1 MTALIAADL
10 LKLRRRNGLWW
21 TTLLLPPAVIVL
33 AFLLAATQVA
43 KLDGGA
49 TFVQDGTDVLA
60 YIAPVLAVLVGARQG
75 SDEHAAG
82 TFRYQLLTGMPRHRL
97 LLSKVAVLVITC
109 VAVAAIG
116 ALANT
121 ICALLLAAKP
131 GDGLTGADVLD
142 GFWNTLIPCLVYGGI
157 ALGVGSLMRNTGP
170 AIAVSLMLNIVGVNI
185 VAVLILISDSLRYVV
200 LNLGIDRLTFNAAN
214 SDDRLSL
221 GGAIIVTIA
230 WPALLILAGW
240 LRLRRLEA

>member
-1 MTALIAADL
+1 MTALVAADL

-33 AFLLAATQVA
+33 AFLLAATQVVE
-43 KLDGGA
+43 LDGGA

-82 TFRYQLLTGMPRHRL
+82 TLRYQLLTGMPRHRL
-97 LLSKVAVLVITC
+97 LFSKVVVLALAC
-109 VAVAAIG
+109 VAVAALG
-116 ALANT
+116 VLANT
-121 ICALLLAAKP
+121 VCALLLAAKP
-131 GDGLTGADVLD
+131 GDGLAAADVLD
-142 GFWNTLIPCLVYGGI
+142 GFWNTLIPCLVYGSI

-170 AIAVSLMLNIVGVNI
+170 AIAVALMLNIVGVNV
-185 VAVLILISDSLRYVV
+185 VAVLILIDDALRYVV
-200 LNLGIDRLTFNAAN
+200 LNLGIDRLTFNAA
-214 SDDRLSL
+214 SAGDRISL
-221 GGAIIVTIA
+221 GGAIAVTIA
-230 WPALLILAGW
+230 WPAAFILAGW